1 MSDKTL
7 EKIEKTI
14 SFIGYAICTICMV
27 IVACIGLF
35 ALVCGV
41 WEKDAMCLLGAV
53 AAAGIVWM
61 LKSVREE
68 L

>member
-14 SFIGYAICTICMV
+14 SFIGYAICTVSMV

-35 ALVCGV
+35 ALVCAV

-53 AAAGIVWM
+53 AAAGAAWV
-61 LKSVREE
+61 LYSVREE